1 MADRGDAT
9 DAGDKRRERPRGK
22 PTRRESPLLKVLVT
36 PEEKAEIE
44 RRAKQAGLS
53 RSMYLRRAG
62 LGYPINSVY
71 DLDAVAD
78 LAKVNGDLGR
88 VAGLLKQW
96 LAEQRGKGASAVEV
110 EQVMQRFRE
119 LQTELAKLMQQALK

>member
-1 MADRGDAT
+1 MADKTSPKSARKTA
-9 DAGDKRRERPRGK
+9 
-22 PTRRESPLLKVLVT
+22 TRRDSPLLKVLVT

-44 RRAKQAGLS
+44 RRAAQAGMS

-62 LGYPINSVY
+62 LGYPINSV
-71 DLDAVAD
+71 AD
-78 LAKVNGDLGR
+78 LEAVTDLVKTTGDLGR

-110 EQVMQRFRE
+110 EQVMLEFRE
-119 LQTELAKLMQQALK
+119 LQAELRQITGKLVP

>member
-1 MADRGDAT
+1 M
-9 DAGDKRRERPRGK
+9 
-22 PTRRESPLLKVLVT
+22 LKVLVT

-44 RRAKQAGLS
+44 RRAAQAGMS

-62 LGYPINSVY
+62 LGYPINSV
-71 DLDAVAD
+71 AD
-78 LAKVNGDLGR
+78 LEAVTDLVKTTGDLGR

-110 EQVMQRFRE
+110 EQVMLEFRE
-119 LQTELAKLMQQALK
+119 LQAELRQITGKLVP